1 MQVFEHQCDL
11 SGIKHCMFGFKT
23 ALCAEV
29 GEELTTGDVVHQEI
43 QITSVLRE
51 ALQADLD

>member
-1 MQVFEHQCDL
+1 
-11 SGIKHCMFGFKT
+11 MFGFKT

>member
-1 MQVFEHQCDL
+1 ML
-11 SGIKHCMFGFKT
+11 SFKT

-29 GEELTTGDVVHQEI
+29 GEKFTTGDVVHQEI
-43 QITSVLRE
+43 QITGVLRE